1 VGRGDVDHGLVFTR
15 DDRNPR
21 PLDAESKRFQDLT
34 AEAKS
39 LGVKSSLTVD
49 LLLRRRRKAGMIPR
63 WRCG

>member
-1 VGRGDVDHGLVFTR
+1 VSTWE
-15 DDRNPR
+15 DRNRR